1 MLGGIFIYGGLDAL
15 RHPESK
21 APAADT
27 LVADAVELTDSGPF
41 DLDSKQL
48 VRANGALQVGA
59 GAALALGILP
69 RVAAMALIA
78 SLIPTTA
85 AGHRFWEEQDASSRA
100 QQTVQFLKNLAIA
113 GGLVF
118 AAIEHGGR
126 PSVPWQARHAVS
138 GAAQHALE
146 VLPGSHG

>member
-48 VRANGALQVGA
+48 VRA
-59 GAALALGILP
+59 GAALALGIVP

-126 PSVPWQARHAVS
+126 PSMPWRARHAVS